1 MSIFT
6 TAEFVRMLKKWF
18 NKIRGVEDVS
28 AEGYHHID
36 KRIFKAFNKFR
47 PEGPKPLFCY
57 VPFNSLTF
65 SFRGKVYA
73 CTYNRE
79 IVLGHYP
86 QQTIDEIWN
95 GSEARKLREHMRH
108 NDLDYGCQHCKYF
121 FDKEK
126 FSNLKPMVFDK
137 YSDIKGPLYPRVME
151 FEMSNVCNFECQM
164 CSGEV
169 SSLIRKNRDK
179 LPPIEMPY
187 DSAFVDQLEPYIPY
201 LKEAKFFGG
210 EPFLI
215 DIYHDIWDRMLD
227 INPEIKF
234 FVITNG
240 SVWNNRVRNLLDKG
254 KFEIAISLDSL
265 QKEKLERIR
274 LGAKYERVMENITH
288 FNHYAKKH
296 LRFITIS
303 FTLQKDNWEEFPEMI
318 KFCNDIG
325 AYIFVSYLE
334 WPEHFA
340 IADYPLE
347 KLIEIRRYMEGFEFS
362 GMMLYKKHNAQC
374 YEDFMTYL
382 DGFIEQKNTGRYLE
396 YRFGEQ
402 SKIASGGAEAAK
414 QLAAMPE
421 LELKHKLLAKV
432 NQYAEEHQGVLLDVA
447 ESLQK
452 VDTFMDALEPSDRIK
467 IYSLMCTTDTGTL
480 LRDLT
485 QHNAEALKNMGLQSA
500 KKMMG

>member
-1 MSIFT
+1 
-6 TAEFVRMLKKWF
+6 MLTKWWYRI
-18 NKIRGVEDVS
+18 KGVPDVS
-28 AEGYHHID
+28 AEGFNHID
-36 KRIFKAFNKFR
+36 KRIFREFNKFR

-86 QQTIDEIWN
+86 QQTIDEIWK
-95 GSEARKLREHMRH
+95 GKEAQKLREHMRH

-137 YSDIKGPLYPRVME
+137 YSDNNDGQYPRVME
-151 FEMSNVCNFECQM
+151 FEMSNTCNYECQM

-187 DSAFVDQLEPYIPY
+187 DGAFVDQLEPYIPH

-227 INPEIKF
+227 INPDIKF

-288 FNHYAKKH
+288 FNQYAKKH
-296 LRFITIS
+296 FRYITIS
-303 FTLQKDNWEEFPEMI
+303 FTLQKDNWEEFPDMI
-318 KFCNDIG
+318 RFSNDIG

-340 IADYPLE
+340 IADYPLD
-347 KLIEIRRYMEGFEFS
+347 KLIEIRRYMDNHEFS
-362 GMMLYKKHNAQC
+362 GIIMYKKHNAQC
-374 YEDFMTYL
+374 YEDFKTYL
-382 DGFIEQKNTGRYLE
+382 DGFIQQKNTGRYLE
-396 YRFGEQ
+396 YRFGEEAQ
-402 SKIASGGAEAAK
+402 AKTKGDVAAIALFNLSEGTLKEK
-414 QLAAMPE
+414 
-421 LELKHKLLAKV
+421 LELQITTYIENHHEQIVSKKV
-432 NQYAEEHQGVLLDVA
+432 VL
-447 ESLQK
+447 EK
-452 VDTFMDALEPSDRIK
+452 VEDLMASMNEADRKK
-467 IYSLMCTTDTGTL
+467 IYSLMCTTETGTL
-480 LRDLT
+480 LNDL
-485 QHNAEALKNMGLQSA
+485 QKNDLNTLREMGLRGA
-500 KKMMG
+500 KIMSV

>member
-1 MSIFT
+1 MILQEWWNKVFG
-6 TAEFVRMLKKWF
+6 VRE
-18 NKIRGVEDVS
+18 IPS
-28 AEGYHHID
+28 EGYHHID
-36 KRIFKAFNKFR
+36 RAIYKKFNRFR
-47 PEGPKPLFCY
+47 PEGPKPHFCY

-79 IVLGHYP
+79 IVLGQYP
-86 QQTIDEIWN
+86 EKTILDIWN
-95 GSEARKLREHMRH
+95 SDEAFKLREHMLH

-137 YSDIKGPLYPRVME
+137 YSDIKGQQFPRVME
-151 FEMSNVCNFECQM
+151 FEMSNVCNYECQM

-187 DSAFVDQLEPYIPY
+187 DSAFVDQLEPFIPH

-227 INPEIKF
+227 INPQIKF

-254 KFEIAISLDSL
+254 NFEIAISLDSL

-288 FNHYAKKH
+288 FNQYARKH
-296 LRFITIS
+296 LRYITIS
-303 FTLQKDNWEEFPEMI
+303 FTLQKDNWEEFPDMI
-318 KFCNDIG
+318 RFCNEIG

-340 IADYPLE
+340 IADYDLE
-347 KLIEIRRYMEGFEFS
+347 QLIKIRQYMDQHEFS
-362 GMMLYKKHNAQC
+362 GVMMYKKHNAQC
-374 YEDFMTYL
+374 YEDFKTYL
-382 DGFIEQKNTGRYLE
+382 DGFIQQKNAGRYLE
-396 YRFGEQ
+396 YRFGEEAKQ
-402 SKIASGGAEAAK
+402 KIGSKDAANKFKDLPLKELEGKFQKKVQEYFLQHPSGAEES
-414 QLAAMPE
+414 Q
-421 LELKHKLLAKV
+421 
-432 NQYAEEHQGVLLDVA
+432 QVLDKTKAFLSALDD
-447 ESLQK
+447 
-452 VDTFMDALEPSDRIK
+452 DTKGR
-467 IYSLMCTTDTGTL
+467 IYSMMMATDSGMVIRDIQENNIETL
-480 LRDLT
+480 R
-485 QHNAEALKNMGLQSA
+485 KMGVDSIHQFQN
-500 KKMMG
+500 